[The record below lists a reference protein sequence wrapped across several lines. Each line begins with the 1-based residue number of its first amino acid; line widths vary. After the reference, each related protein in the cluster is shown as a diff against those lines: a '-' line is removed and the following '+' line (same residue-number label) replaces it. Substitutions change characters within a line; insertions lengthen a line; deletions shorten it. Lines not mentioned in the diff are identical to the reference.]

1 MAGLKQRGSIWYL
14 TYYLNKRKQAV
25 SLETESLQIA
35 KEKKRQFESAQGR
48 GAVSSLPTQTPVA
61 NVLSGYVE
69 HIRAIK
75 TAKSA
80 QTDLYYLRDM
90 FGPVCDAL
98 KITSRKIGP
107 RSRKCKPRE
116 GQDRRRRAQLIT
128 ARYFEAI
135 ATADI
140 SKFIQAQMLSRGLKP
155 KTANRYRE
163 IMSALINW
171 ATTQGGIRMAGGI
184 NPASAV
190 QRYKESPPEIR
201 FLTLPQIQEQ
211 LDLLADRQQ
220 MQTMAAML
228 IYAGLRREELLWLTI
243 DDIDYDTGAHGMIRV
258 RAKSIGGESWKPKT
272 GVNRAVP
279 ISSDLRAYLD
289 KYQPRMSDHGWFF
302 PGPQGRRWDCDNFSH
317 DLRDINHKAR
327 LRWGCLDFRHTFGSQ
342 LAMANISLHKISKL
356 MGNSP
361 EICRRHYAAL
371 VPEDMMEVVE
381 FARRQS
387 AAAAPTQL
395 GKTA

>member
-14 TYYLNKRKQAV
+14 TYYLNKKKQAV
-25 SLETESLQIA
+25 SLETDSLQIA
-35 KEKKRQFESAQGR
+35 KEKKRQFESAQAR
-48 GAVSSLPTQTPVA
+48 GDGSSLPTHTPIA
-61 NVLSGYVE
+61 DVLTGYVE

-80 QTDLYYLRDM
+80 QTDLYYLREM

-107 RSRKCKPRE
+107 KSRKCKPRE
-116 GQDRRRRAQLIT
+116 GQDRRRRAQVME
-128 ARYFEAI
+128 ARCFEAI
-135 ATADI
+135 TTADI
-140 SKFIQAQMLSRGLKP
+140 SKFIHAQMLSRGIKP

-163 IMSALINW
+163 IMSALMNW
-171 ATTQGGIRMAGGI
+171 AMTQRGIRMPGGV

-190 QRYKESPPEIR
+190 TKYQESPPEIR
-201 FLTLPQIQEQ
+201 FLTLPQVTEQ
-211 LDLLADRQQ
+211 LDALAEHKQIR
-220 MQTMAAML
+220 TMAAML
-228 IYAGLRREELLWLTI
+228 IYAGLRREEILWLTI
-243 DDIDYDTGAHGMIRV
+243 DDIDYDTGTHGMIRV

-279 ISSDLRAYLD
+279 ISGDLRAYLD
-289 KYQPRMSDHGWFF
+289 KYQPRISDHGWFF

-317 DLRDINHKAR
+317 DLRDINRKAG
-327 LRWGCLDFRHTFGSQ
+327 LPWGCLDFRHTFGSQ

-361 EICRRHYAAL
+361 EVCRRHYAAL
-371 VPEDMMEVVE
+371 VPEDMLEVVE
-381 FARRQS
+381 FVRRQP
-387 AAAAPTQL
+387 AAPTMQL